1 MKGWEGESLRQM
13 SDAEDMKLAEEHRR
27 QRAAASMQ
35 LPVDEAAKVQRAL
48 VESLQAA
55 MFLKLFGESFG

>member
-1 MKGWEGESLRQM
+1 MKGWEGESWQM
-13 SDAEDMKLAEEHRR
+13 SDAEDMKLAEHRR

-35 LPVDEAAKVQRAL
+35 LPVDAAEVQRAL

-55 MFLKLFGESFG
+55 MFLKFFGESFG